1 MPTEPDGG
9 LALAIGPLLFNW
21 APNRVEAFYTRIADE
36 APVGTVYLGEVV
48 CGKRQPQLQDV
59 LARAAERLE
68 TAGKTVIW
76 STLDLPATPRER
88 RLAAEL
94 AADPDHLVEA
104 GDLSA
109 VWSRAPACFV
119 AGPLLNVY
127 NAPAAA
133 ELVRMGCVR
142 LCANVELSLS
152 SLARIAKA
160 CPELELELFAFG
172 RLPLAL
178 SSRCAQARMEGL
190 HRDACRYVC
199 DRHPDSMDV
208 ATIEGNDFLAVN
220 GLQTLSH
227 GCQLVD
233 VPVEALKAAG
243 VSMLRLSP
251 HSLDMVAVTHLFH
264 AFVTG
269 RITPQELAVGIEP
282 LGPPGPL
289 VSGYLHGA
297 AGARRGLA
305 RIAGDAGHARA
316 GVRTCAAR
324 SCGS

>member
-1 MPTEPDGG
+1 MEPRGSMD
-9 LALAIGPLLFNW
+9 LAIGPLLFNW
-21 APNRVEAFYTRIADE
+21 APDRVETFYARIADE
-36 APVGTVYLGEVV
+36 APVRTVYLGEVV
-48 CGKRQPQLQDV
+48 CGKRQPLLQDV

-76 STLDLPATPRER
+76 STLALPSTPRER

-94 AADPDHLVEA
+94 AADPDHLIEA
-104 GDLSA
+104 GDMSA
-109 VWSRAPACFV
+109 VWSRAPAPFV

-127 NAPAAA
+127 NAPAAM

-142 LCANVELSLS
+142 LCANVELPLTSV
-152 SLARIAKA
+152 AEIAQA
-160 CPELELELFAFG
+160 CPGLELELFAFG

-199 DRHPDSMDV
+199 DRHPDGMDV
-208 ATIEGNDFLAVN
+208 ATLEGQDFLAVN

-233 VPVEALKAAG
+233 VPVEALEAAG

-251 HSLDMVAVTHLFH
+251 HSLDMVAVSRLFH
-264 AFVTG
+264 DFVEG
-269 RITPQELAVGIEP
+269 RITPRELAREIEL

-297 AGARRGLA
+297 AGACPVG
-305 RIAGDAGHARA
+305 AGAGP
-316 GVRTCAAR
+316 
-324 SCGS
+324 

>member
-1 MPTEPDGG
+1 MSG
-9 LALAIGPLLFNW
+9 LMELAIGPLLFNW
-21 APNRVEAFYTRIADE
+21 PAERVEAFYARIADE
-36 APVGTVYLGEVV
+36 APVETVYLGEVV
-48 CGKRQPQLQDV
+48 CGKRQPLLQDA

-68 TAGKTVIW
+68 AAGKTVIW
-76 STLDLPATPRER
+76 STLALPSTARER

-94 AADPDHLVEA
+94 SADPDHLIEA
-104 GDLSA
+104 GDMSA
-109 VWSRAPACFV
+109 VWSRAPAPFV

-142 LCANVELSLS
+142 LCANVELPLTS
-152 SLARIAKA
+152 IAEIAQA

-199 DRHPDSMDV
+199 DQHPDGMDV
-208 ATIEGNDFLAVN
+208 TTIEGQEFLAVN

-233 VPVEALKAAG
+233 VEIQRLREVG
-243 VSMLRLSP
+243 VSVLRLSP
-251 HSLDMVAVTHLFH
+251 HSLDMVAVCKLFQEFT
-264 AFVTG
+264 AG
-269 RITPQELAVGIEP
+269 RLTSWELAQGIEP

-297 AGARRGLA
+297 AGAHRGA
-305 RIAGDAGHARA
+305 RE
-316 GVRTCAAR
+316 VAA
-324 SCGS
+324 

>member
-1 MPTEPDGG
+1 ME
-9 LALAIGPLLFNW
+9 LAIGPLLFNW
-21 APNRVEAFYTRIADE
+21 AADRVETFYARIADE

-48 CGKRQPQLQDV
+48 CGKRQPLLQDV

-68 TAGKTVIW
+68 AAGKTVIW
-76 STLDLPATPRER
+76 STLALPSTPRER

-94 AADPDHLVEA
+94 AADPDHLIEA
-104 GDLSA
+104 GDMSA
-109 VWSRAPACFV
+109 VWSRAPAPFV

-133 ELVRMGCVR
+133 ELVRLGCVR
-142 LCANVELSLS
+142 LCANVELP
-152 SLARIAKA
+152 LASIAEIAQA
-160 CPELELELFAFG
+160 CPGLELELFAFG

-199 DRHPDSMDV
+199 DRYPDGMDV
-208 ATIEGNDFLAVN
+208 ATIEGQDFLAVN

-233 VPVEALKAAG
+233 VEVEALRGAG
-243 VSMLRLSP
+243 VSVLRLSP
-251 HSLDMVAVTHLFH
+251 HSLDMVAVAHLFH
-264 AFVTG
+264 DFVEG
-269 RITPQELAVGIEP
+269 EITPQELGLGIA
-282 LGPPGPL
+282 LLAPPGPL

-297 AGARRGLA
+297 VGARRVG
-305 RIAGDAGHARA
+305 AG
-316 GVRTCAAR
+316 AA
-324 SCGS
+324 S

>member
-1 MPTEPDGG
+1 MSGSME
-9 LALAIGPLLFNW
+9 LAIGPLLFNW
-21 APNRVEAFYTRIADE
+21 PAEQVETFYARIADE

-48 CGKRQPQLQDV
+48 CGKRQPLLQDA

-68 TAGKTVIW
+68 GAGKTVIW
-76 STLDLPATPRER
+76 STLALPSTPRER

-94 AADPDHLVEA
+94 AADPDHLIEA
-104 GDLSA
+104 GDMSA
-109 VWSRAPACFV
+109 VWSRAPAPFV

-133 ELVRMGCVR
+133 ELVRLGCVR
-142 LCANVELSLS
+142 LCANVELPLTSITE
-152 SLARIAKA
+152 IAQA
-160 CPELELELFAFG
+160 CPGLELELFAFG

-199 DRHPDSMDV
+199 DRHPDGMDV
-208 ATIEGNDFLAVN
+208 STIEGQGFLAVN

-233 VPVEALKAAG
+233 VEAETLKAAG
-243 VSMLRLSP
+243 VSVLRLSP
-251 HSLDMVAVTHLFH
+251 HSLDMVAVCDLFRD
-264 AFVTG
+264 FTTR
-269 RITPQELAVGIEP
+269 RISSRELTLGIEL

-289 VSGYLHGA
+289 ISGYLHGL
-297 AGARRGLA
+297 AGARW
-305 RIAGDAGHARA
+305 RA
-316 GVRTCAAR
+316 DGVAA
-324 SCGS
+324 

>member
-1 MPTEPDGG
+1 MSG
-9 LALAIGPLLFNW
+9 LMELAIGPLLFNW
-21 APNRVEAFYTRIADE
+21 PVEQVETFYARIADE
-36 APVGTVYLGEVV
+36 APAGTVYLGEVV
-48 CGKRQPQLQDV
+48 CGKRQPLLQDV

-68 TAGKTVIW
+68 AAGKTVIW
-76 STLDLPATPRER
+76 STLALPSTPRER
-88 RLAAEL
+88 RQAAEL
-94 AADPDHLVEA
+94 AADADHLIEA
-104 GDLSA
+104 GDMSA
-109 VWSRAPACFV
+109 VWSRTPAPFV

-142 LCANVELSLS
+142 LCANVELPLTS
-152 SLARIAKA
+152 IAEIAQA
-160 CPELELELFAFG
+160 CPELEIELFAFG

-199 DRHPDSMDV
+199 DQHPDGMDV
-208 ATIEGNDFLAVN
+208 TTMEGQDFLAVN

-233 VPVEALKAAG
+233 VEIQRLREVG
-243 VSMLRLSP
+243 VSVLRLSP
-251 HSLDMVAVTHLFH
+251 HSLDMVAVCKLFQEFT
-264 AFVTG
+264 AG
-269 RITPQELAVGIEP
+269 RLTSWELAQGIEP

-297 AGARRGLA
+297 AGAHRGA
-305 RIAGDAGHARA
+305 RE
-316 GVRTCAAR
+316 VAA
-324 SCGS
+324 

>member
-1 MPTEPDGG
+1 MRGVKEPKAPV
-9 LALAIGPLLFNW
+9 ALAIGPLLFNW
-21 APNRVEAFYTRIADE
+21 AADRVETFYARIADE

-48 CGKRQPQLQDV
+48 CGKRQPLLQDV

-68 TAGKTVIW
+68 AAGKTVIW
-76 STLDLPATPRER
+76 STLALPATPRER

-94 AADPDHLVEA
+94 AVDPDHLIEA
-104 GDLSA
+104 GDMSA
-109 VWSRAPACFV
+109 VWSRAPAHFV

-133 ELVRMGCVR
+133 ELARMGCVR
-142 LCANVELSLS
+142 LCANVELPLGSIAEI
-152 SLARIAKA
+152 ARA
-160 CPELELELFAFG
+160 CPGLELELFAFG

-199 DRHPDSMDV
+199 DRHPDGMDV
-208 ATIEGNDFLAVN
+208 ATLEGQDFLAVN

-233 VPVEALKAAG
+233 APVEALEAAG

-251 HSLDMVAVTHLFH
+251 HSLDMVAVSHLFH
-264 AFVTG
+264 DFVER
-269 RITPQELAVGIEP
+269 RITPQALARGIEP

-297 AGARRGLA
+297 AGARPVG
-305 RIAGDAGHARA
+305 AG
-316 GVRTCAAR
+316 AAM
-324 SCGS
+324 

>member
-1 MPTEPDGG
+1 MSAMKKPKGP

-21 APNRVEAFYTRIADE
+21 AADRVETFYARIADE
-36 APVGTVYLGEVV
+36 APIETVYLGEVV
-48 CGKRQPQLQDV
+48 CGKRQPLLQDV

-68 TAGKTVIW
+68 AAGKTVIW
-76 STLDLPATPRER
+76 STLALPATPRER

-94 AADPDHLVEA
+94 AADSDHLIEA
-104 GDLSA
+104 GDMSA
-109 VWSRAPACFV
+109 VWSRTPAPFV

-133 ELVRMGCVR
+133 ELARMGCVR
-142 LCANVELSLS
+142 LCANVELPLTSVAEI
-152 SLARIAKA
+152 ARA
-160 CPELELELFAFG
+160 CPGLELELFAFG

-199 DRHPDSMDV
+199 DRYPDGMDV
-208 ATIEGNDFLAVN
+208 ATLEGQDFLAVN

-233 VPVEALKAAG
+233 VPVETLEAAG

-251 HSLDMVAVTHLFH
+251 HSMDMVAVSRLF
-264 AFVTG
+264 ADYAAS
-269 RITPQELAVGIEP
+269 RIPPRELELAVER
-282 LGPPGPL
+282 LSPPGPL

-297 AGARRGLA
+297 AGARG
-305 RIAGDAGHARA
+305 AGAG
-316 GVRTCAAR
+316 GR
-324 SCGS
+324 S

>member
-1 MPTEPDGG
+1 MRASKESGRSME
-9 LALAIGPLLFNW
+9 LAIGPLLFNW
-21 APNRVEAFYTRIADE
+21 AADRVAAFYARIADE

-48 CGKRQPQLQDV
+48 CGKRQPLLQDV

-76 STLDLPATPRER
+76 STLALPATPRER

-94 AADPDHLVEA
+94 AADSNCLIEA
-104 GDLSA
+104 GDMSA
-109 VWSRAPACFV
+109 VWSRTPAPFV

-133 ELVRMGCVR
+133 ELMRMGCVR
-142 LCANVELSLS
+142 LCANVELSLTS
-152 SLARIAKA
+152 IAAIAQA
-160 CPELELELFAFG
+160 CPSLELELFAFG

-178 SSRCAQARMEGL
+178 SSRCAQARMQGL

-199 DRHPDSMDV
+199 DQHPDGMDV
-208 ATIEGNDFLAVN
+208 ATVEGQNFLAIN

-233 VPVEALKAAG
+233 VEVEALAQSG
-243 VSMLRLSP
+243 VSVLRLSP
-251 HSLDMVAVTHLFH
+251 HSLDMVAVCNLFWEFT
-264 AFVTG
+264 AG
-269 RITPQELAVGIEP
+269 RITSRELAHGIEP

-289 VSGYLHGA
+289 VSGYLHGE
-297 AGARRGLA
+297 AGAYRGA
-305 RIAGDAGHARA
+305 RE
-316 GVRTCAAR
+316 VAA
-324 SCGS
+324 

>member
-1 MPTEPDGG
+1 MRASIKPGAPMD
-9 LALAIGPLLFNW
+9 LAIGPLLFNW
-21 APNRVEAFYTRIADE
+21 AADRVETFYARIADE

-48 CGKRQPQLQDV
+48 CGKRQPLLQDA
-59 LARAAERLE
+59 LARSAERLE
-68 TAGKTVIW
+68 AGGKTVIW
-76 STLDLPATPRER
+76 STLALPATPRER

-94 AADPDHLVEA
+94 AADPDHLIEA
-104 GDLSA
+104 GDMSA
-109 VWSRAPACFV
+109 VWSRSPSPFV

-127 NAPAAA
+127 NAPAAE
-133 ELVRMGCVR
+133 ELARMGCVR
-142 LCANVELSLS
+142 LCANVELPLTSI
-152 SLARIAKA
+152 REIAQA
-160 CPELELELFAFG
+160 CPDLELELFAFG

-199 DRHPDSMDV
+199 DRHPDGMNV
-208 ATIEGNDFLAVN
+208 ATIEGQGFLAVN

-233 VPVEALKAAG
+233 VPVETLRAAG

-251 HSLDMVAVTHLFH
+251 HSLDMVAVSHLFH
-264 AFVTG
+264 DYAAG
-269 RITPQELAVGIEP
+269 RIMPQDLALAIEA

-297 AGARRGLA
+297 AGARG
-305 RIAGDAGHARA
+305 IDARA
-316 GVRTCAAR
+316 TP
-324 SCGS
+324 

>member
-1 MPTEPDGG
+1 ME
-9 LALAIGPLLFNW
+9 LAIGPLLFNW
-21 APNRVEAFYTRIADE
+21 AADRVETFYARIADE
-36 APVGTVYLGEVV
+36 APVGKVYLGEVV
-48 CGKRQPQLQDV
+48 CGKRQPLLQDV

-68 TAGKTVIW
+68 AAGKAVIW
-76 STLDLPATPRER
+76 STLALPSTPRER
-88 RLAAEL
+88 RLAGEL
-94 AADPDHLVEA
+94 AADPDHLIEA
-104 GDLSA
+104 GDMSA
-109 VWSRAPACFV
+109 VWSRTPAPFV

-142 LCANVELSLS
+142 LCANVELPLTSIAEI
-152 SLARIAKA
+152 ARA
-160 CPELELELFAFG
+160 CPGLELELFAFG

-199 DRHPDSMDV
+199 DRHPDGMDV
-208 ATIEGNDFLAVN
+208 TTIEGQDFLAVN

-233 VPVEALKAAG
+233 VEVEALKGVG
-243 VSMLRLSP
+243 VSVLRLSP
-251 HSLDMVAVTHLFH
+251 HSLDMVAVCRLFH
-264 AFVTG
+264 DYAAG
-269 RITPQELAVGIEP
+269 RIAVRDLASGIEP

-297 AGARRGLA
+297 AGARRA
-305 RIAGDAGHARA
+305 AG
-316 GVRTCAAR
+316 GVAA
-324 SCGS
+324 

>member
-1 MPTEPDGG
+1 MSG
-9 LALAIGPLLFNW
+9 LMELAIGPLLFNW
-21 APNRVEAFYTRIADE
+21 PAERVEAFYARIADE
-36 APVGTVYLGEVV
+36 APVETVYLGEVV
-48 CGKRQPQLQDV
+48 CGKRQPLLQDV

-68 TAGKTVIW
+68 AAGKTVIW
-76 STLDLPATPRER
+76 STLALPSTPRER
-88 RLAAEL
+88 RLASEL
-94 AADPDHLVEA
+94 AADPDHLIEA
-104 GDLSA
+104 GDMSA
-109 VWSRAPACFV
+109 VWSRVPAPFV

-142 LCANVELSLS
+142 LCANVELPLTS
-152 SLARIAKA
+152 IAEIAQA

-199 DRHPDSMDV
+199 DQHPDGMDV
-208 ATIEGNDFLAVN
+208 TTIEGQGFLAVN

-233 VPVEALKAAG
+233 VEINELKEVG
-243 VSMLRLSP
+243 VSILRLSP
-251 HSLDMVAVTHLFH
+251 HSLDMVAVSRLFH
-264 AFVTG
+264 DYAAG
-269 RITPQELAVGIEP
+269 QITSQELAQGIES

-297 AGARRGLA
+297 AGARWGT
-305 RIAGDAGHARA
+305 G
-316 GVRTCAAR
+316 GVVA
-324 SCGS
+324 